1 MGRKQINENSYETFI
16 LERGLDSSLSREAG
30 SLPLPPSQRHRPPR
44 PRGIE
49 RIPSRRQVRSFQQ
62 STTDFVN

>member
-1 MGRKQINENSYETFI
+1 MGRHQNNKIPYVNFI
-16 LERGLDSSLSREAG
+16 LERGLDSLRSREAG

-49 RIPSRRQVRSFQQ
+49 RIPSRRQVR
-62 STTDFVN
+62 